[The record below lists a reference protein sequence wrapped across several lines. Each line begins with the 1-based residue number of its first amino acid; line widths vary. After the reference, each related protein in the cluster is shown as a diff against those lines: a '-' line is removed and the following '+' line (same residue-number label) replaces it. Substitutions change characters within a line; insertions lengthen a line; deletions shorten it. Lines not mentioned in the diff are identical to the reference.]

1 MIEDTDTD
9 IDTDPASTETMD
21 IDSSTADPT
30 ESTATGVLVLGSGIA
45 GCAAALSAARE
56 GSEVLLATKASR
68 PRESTSWWAQGG
80 IAVSRSNPNE
90 FKRDVLA
97 ASDDTADP
105 EAVDVLVENADDLV
119 EDVLIDT
126 LGIPFDVEDTG
137 ENTENAD
144 GEGSEAVRDAAG
156 FAYGREAA
164 HSERRILHVNAST
177 GRHVLGPFLS
187 YLDDHP
193 RVTVREDTAALDL
206 LTHEGRVHGAIC
218 ASDGGF
224 EPIYAGATVLATG
237 GIGSLY
243 PRSTNPGG
251 TGDGIAMAVLAGAD
265 VADTEYVQFH
275 PTAFAGEKGDG
286 NDERDDTEHG
296 GNDAGDTAGTF
307 LLSEAVRGEGALLR
321 NGEGERFMP
330 TYHADAEL
338 APRDVVARAVAT
350 ERERTST
357 VYLDVSSDAAR
368 ERAIDLSGKDL
379 DFETDFPDLASECR
393 KRGVDPAEGIPVA
406 PAEHFLCGG
415 ITVDTEGRTS
425 LDRLFAVGECS
436 RTGVHGANRLASTSL
451 LEGLVWGVRAGR
463 AASGYSPERI
473 EAPDLADSDPA
484 LPTNFSEEKL
494 ARLRR
499 VMDEYCGLSRSPAEL
514 NRATA
519 AIRRLKGE
527 VDAYTRTR
535 TSRSLYEL
543 RGAVVSGLLVARAA
557 ASNSESRGCHY
568 LATDTA
574 TDETDG
580 DEAGSSAD
588 IETDRGTET
597 HADD

>member
-1 MIEDTDTD
+1 MIEDTD

-68 PRESTSWWAQGG
+68 PQESTSWWAQGG

-218 ASDGGF
+218 ASDGEF
-224 EPIYAGATVLATG
+224 EPIPPVA
-237 GIGSLY
+237 
-243 PRSTNPGG
+243 ST
-251 TGDGIAMAVLAGAD
+251 
-265 VADTEYVQFH
+265 
-275 PTAFAGEKGDG
+275 
-286 NDERDDTEHG
+286 
-296 GNDAGDTAGTF
+296 
-307 LLSEAVRGEGALLR
+307 
-321 NGEGERFMP
+321 
-330 TYHADAEL
+330 
-338 APRDVVARAVAT
+338 
-350 ERERTST
+350 
-357 VYLDVSSDAAR
+357 
-368 ERAIDLSGKDL
+368 
-379 DFETDFPDLASECR
+379 
-393 KRGVDPAEGIPVA
+393 VA
-406 PAEHFLCGG
+406 PA
-415 ITVDTEGRTS
+415 
-425 LDRLFAVGECS
+425 
-436 RTGVHGANRLASTSL
+436 
-451 LEGLVWGVRAGR
+451 
-463 AASGYSPERI
+463 
-473 EAPDLADSDPA
+473 
-484 LPTNFSEEKL
+484 
-494 ARLRR
+494 
-499 VMDEYCGLSRSPAEL
+499 
-514 NRATA
+514 
-519 AIRRLKGE
+519 
-527 VDAYTRTR
+527 
-535 TSRSLYEL
+535 
-543 RGAVVSGLLVARAA
+543 
-557 ASNSESRGCHY
+557 
-568 LATDTA
+568 
-574 TDETDG
+574 
-580 DEAGSSAD
+580 
-588 IETDRGTET
+588 
-597 HADD
+597 